1 MDDKL
6 KIFWNLDVLVKMA
19 RSKNDGPSLRIEE
32 QEINNKIKSYT
43 QEINEI
49 NSISEEE
56 IYDTSAEMA
65 DRNIEIITKKQ
76 LQTLKNDLK
85 EKNKEL
91 NKLKEE
97 EKNLYNQSSL
107 LRDNLNSQ
115 EKYLLNMQERIAEIT
130 ESDVIE
136 HYNKL
141 IEDTSNYISEL
152 NEKLKEQ
159 NTTYDEV
166 QDKIIEYTNVISQ
179 LEEKIEKKKKI
190 LAETQAALENK
201 DNYIDK
207 TKKEKNQKR
216 ISELESKKQ
225 SLSLR
230 LEEIRNDPK
239 YLESKIKEII
249 NNNEDLSKTHPY
261 LTNLLNQII
270 RIPYINVPANNALE
284 EELLKATRAR
294 DSFANQIEQK
304 TYNILEIETPEKVR
318 IDFLN
323 KRIISWNTELDELK
337 EKIAL
342 IDKDSQY
349 DYNSK
354 GKKISE
360 MINTMKNDLEEF
372 QKAYNDTPETNI
384 SQKSRLKA
392 SIDEK
397 QEDIIEAEKIATSFK
412 KDEADDIKNA
422 TLIFKYECENLKD
435 KIKAA
440 ESEIKVIK
448 NRLTSK
454 KSGLIDIT
462 SKNKDKEVLRKL
474 AQIVIDIKHRRQFPE
489 TPIDIIHRLEESL
502 GLDLIK
508 DLDKDYIKESSNIK
522 SIDYNQYLQE
532 DNSQSIDRL
541 EEDGSIEQNTKRGI
555 KVVAESPITIPEKIN
570 DEIKI
575 TEENNKAE
583 AIEEEKKE
591 DNSKEETTPIENSE
605 VIVDSLETPTEVEEI
620 ETQQNDEMEEPND
633 EKIKNIPD
641 DQLSIDNVFNPEKKY
656 EELQNEKSNETNEYI
671 NQELDQYI
679 NDLDKEEK

>member
-130 ESDVIE
+130 ESDVLE

-620 ETQQNDEMEEPND
+620 ETQQNDEIEEPND